1 MLTLNPAKYWNQPSV
16 PPNRATARASFAR
29 VKVLSVSSELVP
41 FAKTGGL
48 ADVCAA
54 LPRALR
60 AQGHEVRCYLPL
72 YKQIKRD
79 GLTLTPVPELKN
91 LDCVLGQRTIRFSVV
106 ATVLP
111 GSDVPVHLVDCPPL
125 FHRDGIYT
133 SDADEALRFVLLCH
147 AALIASHRSGFAPDI
162 VHAHDWQAGLLPLL
176 LDTSYRWS
184 SFLAGAK
191 SVLTIHNLNYQG
203 RCPTTMLDSLGLPE
217 AAYSR
222 LHQDNLRA
230 GFINLLLTGILY
242 ADALTTVSPTYA
254 REIQTE
260 EFGAGLHQYLSA
272 RSDRL
277 FGLLNGVDDSWDP
290 RNDALIPATYDSE
303 SLDRKALNR
312 EALLARMGLMPAARE
327 VAVFG
332 IVSRLAAQKGFD
344 LLLETLPRL
353 FSQADARLVVLGSGE
368 PRYEAFFTQL
378 QRQQPGRVGFYRGFS
393 NELAHLIEAGADIFL
408 MPSRYEPCGLNQMYS
423 LRYGT
428 VPLVRRV
435 GGLADTIQPW
445 DRLSGEGNGFSF
457 RPFTPEAFWD
467 AMVETLRAYD
477 DPAQWCRIQRNGMA
491 ADFSWGLQARRYAA
505 LYERLAALG

>member
-1 MLTLNPAKYWNQPSV
+1 MLAL
-16 PPNRATARASFAR
+16 AR

-60 AQGHEVRCYLPL
+60 QQGHELQVYLPL

-79 GLTLTPVPELKN
+79 GLVLTPLPELQN
-91 LDCVLGQRTIRFSVV
+91 LECVLGRDTVRFSVV

-111 GSDVPVHLVDCPPL
+111 DSDVPVHLIDCPPM

-133 SDADEALRFVLLCH
+133 SDDDETLRFVLLCH
-147 AALIASHRSGFAPDI
+147 AALIASHRLGFAPGI
-162 VHAHDWQAGLLPLL
+162 VHAHDWQASLLPLL
-176 LDTSYRWS
+176 LDTTYRWS
-184 SFLAGAK
+184 SFLAGAR

-203 RCPTTMLDSLGLPE
+203 RCPAAMLGSLGLPE
-217 AAYSR
+217 SAHAR

-230 GFINLLLTGILY
+230 GFINLLLTGILH
-242 ADALTTVSPTYA
+242 ADVLTTVSPTYA
-254 REIQTE
+254 HEIQTE
-260 EFGAGLHQYLSA
+260 EFGAGLHPYLAA
-272 RSDRL
+272 RRDRL
-277 FGLLNGVDDSWDP
+277 FGILNGVDDTWDP
-290 RNDALIPATYDSE
+290 AHDALIPATFGIE
-303 SLDRKALNR
+303 SIDRKTLNR
-312 EALLARMGLMPAARE
+312 DALLSKTGLRPAPPD

-332 IVSRLAAQKGFD
+332 IVSRLASQKGFQ
-344 LLLETLPRL
+344 LLQDTLPRL
-353 FSQADARLVVLGSGE
+353 FLQADARLVVLGSGE
-368 PRYEAFFTQL
+368 PRFEEFFSQF
-378 QRQQPGRVGFYRGFS
+378 QQQQPGRVCFYRGFS

-435 GGLADTIQPW
+435 GGLADTVRAW
-445 DRLSGEGNGFSF
+445 DPTTGQGNGFLF
-457 RPFTPEAFWD
+457 DAFTPEAFWD
-467 AMVETLRAYD
+467 ALVDTLRAFD
-477 DPAQWCRIQRNGMA
+477 DPAQWRQIQRNGMA
-491 ADFSWGLQARRYAA
+491 ADFSWGRQAQRYGA